1 MISRL
6 SLRLKALRLLLS
18 NFSENGCKNVLLKKQ
33 DSRSEGEKVR
43 VQARAFFLFITSIV
57 RKACYI
63 SFFFFVFSIVFLT
76 ERMAYNKASYII
88 IYIGYTKKNIE
99 KDIVENGNLIFG

>member
-18 NFSENGCKNVLLKKQ
+18 NLSENGCKNVLLKKQ
-33 DSRSEGEKVR
+33 DSRSEDEKVR

-57 RKACYI
+57 CKACDI
-63 SFFFFVFSIVFLT
+63 SLFFFVFSIVFLT
-76 ERMAYNKASYII
+76 ERMAYDKASYI

-99 KDIVENGNLIFG
+99 KDIIENGNLISG

>member
-18 NFSENGCKNVLLKKQ
+18 NLSENGCKNVLLKKQ
-33 DSRSEGEKVR
+33 DSRSEDEKVR

-57 RKACYI
+57 RKACDI
-63 SFFFFVFSIVFLT
+63 SFFFVFSIVFLT
-76 ERMAYNKASYII
+76 ERMAYDKVSYIR

-99 KDIVENGNLIFG
+99 KDIVENGNLISG